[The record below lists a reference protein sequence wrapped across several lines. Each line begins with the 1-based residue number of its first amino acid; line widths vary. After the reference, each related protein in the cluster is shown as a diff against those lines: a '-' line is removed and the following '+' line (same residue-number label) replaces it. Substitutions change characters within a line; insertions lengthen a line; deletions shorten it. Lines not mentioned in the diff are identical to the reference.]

1 MHRRVE
7 SHVRAL
13 LIVALLAASS
23 AARSEEAGKDES
35 DGKDAE
41 QPTVEEILSSK
52 PSEDDYKTERRCVRS
67 TSIERTEILNDRLI
81 VFHLKRGDE
90 KLLLQFPQRCP
101 GLRRDVTLLYEK
113 GDTSR
118 ICEHD
123 TVQARLDLGVASRWG
138 PRCIL
143 PAFESVTA
151 QQIEY
156 LKAELRRRPPA
167 EEKPQASEAT
177 GSGT

>member
-1 MHRRVE
+1 MLRKAEWRV
-7 SHVRAL
+7 SA
-13 LIVALLAASS
+13 ALLALSLLS
-23 AARSEEAGKDES
+23 AWVLHA
-35 DGKDAE
+35 AE
-41 QPTVEEILSSK
+41 DQPTVEEILDS
-52 PSEDDYKTERRCVRS
+52 PLSEGDYATERRCVRS
-67 TSIERTEILNDRLI
+67 ISIERTEILSEQLI

-101 GLRRDVTLLYEK
+101 GLRRDVPLLYEK

-123 TVQARLDLGVASRWG
+123 TVQARLDLGAASRWG

-156 LKAELRRRPPA
+156 LKAELRRPPA
-167 EEKPQASEAT
+167 ATGSKPSEAT
-177 GSGT
+177 SSNP

>member
-1 MHRRVE
+1 MGHLLR
-7 SHVRAL
+7 RAL
-13 LIVALLAASS
+13 AS
-23 AARSEEAGKDES
+23 AAPVNASAAKLRSERDKLAVSLRK
-35 DGKDAE
+35 
-41 QPTVEEILSSK
+41 
-52 PSEDDYKTERRCVRS
+52 KTPVVPYLVVDQ
-67 TSIERTEILNDRLI
+67 TNNRLY
-81 VFHLKRGDE
+81 LKRGDE